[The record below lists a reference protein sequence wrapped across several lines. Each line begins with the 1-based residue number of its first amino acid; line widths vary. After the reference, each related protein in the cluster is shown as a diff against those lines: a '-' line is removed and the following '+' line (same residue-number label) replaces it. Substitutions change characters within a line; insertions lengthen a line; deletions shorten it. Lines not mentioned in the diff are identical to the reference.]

1 MIAVISR
8 VKNAT
13 LRVEGEIVSKIGP
26 GLLVYLCAEVGD
38 TPADGEKLAHKVGG
52 LRIFED
58 EAGKMN
64 LDAAKVGG
72 EFLVVSNFT
81 LAGNMEKGFRPSF
94 IGAEVPAIASPAVDK
109 FADLLRAQGHTVAQG
124 IFGAD
129 MQIENTA
136 DGPITLVAR
145 ARDGKVLAW

>member
-38 TPADGEKLAHKVGG
+38 TPADGEKLAHKIGG

-72 EFLVVSNFT
+72 EFLVFPILPWQATWKRASGPAS
-81 LAGNMEKGFRPSF
+81 LAPKSPPLPPPPWIDLPSF
-94 IGAEVPAIASPAVDK
+94 S
-109 FADLLRAQGHTVAQG
+109 
-124 IFGAD
+124 
-129 MQIENTA
+129 
-136 DGPITLVAR
+136 GP
-145 ARDGKVLAW
+145 RDTP

>member
-8 VKNAT
+8 VRQAT
-13 LRVEGEIVSKIGP
+13 LRVEGEIVSQIGP
-26 GLLVYLCAEVGD
+26 GLLVYLCAEAGD
-38 TPADGEKLAHKVGG
+38 SPADGEKLAHKIGG

-64 LDAAKVGG
+64 LDAATVGG

-94 IGAEVPAIASPAVDK
+94 VGAEGPAAASPAVDR
-109 FADLLRAQGHTVAQG
+109 FAQLLRAQGHRVAQG
-124 IFGAD
+124 VFGAD
-129 MQIENTA
+129 MQIENVA

-145 ARDGKVLAW
+145 ARDGKVLSW